1 MGADVI
7 VLVMGVAGSGKS
19 TVGALAAR
27 ALGWLFV
34 DADDFH
40 SPASLE
46 KLRDGVPLTDEDRR
60 PWLERLAAVVAG
72 ARERGE
78 PLVLACSALKR
89 AYRDLLLAGRREDV
103 LLVYLEGDAS
113 LLAARMAARTHFMPP
128 SSLPSQL
135 ATLEPPGADE
145 APLVLDPAVPLD
157 SLVAEVVEAVRRAP
171 PVP

>member
-1 MGADVI
+1 MI

-27 ALGWLFV
+27 ALGWPFV

-60 PWLERLAAVVAG
+60 PWLERLATVVARARDRG
-72 ARERGE
+72 A

-103 LLVYLEGDAS
+103 LLVYLAGDAS
-113 LLAARMAARTHFMPP
+113 LLEARMAARTHFMPP
-128 SSLPSQL
+128 SSLPAQL
-135 ATLEPPGADE
+135 ATLEPPSADE
-145 APLVLDPAVPLD
+145 APLVLDPGAPLD
-157 SLVAEVVEAVRRAP
+157 SLVAAVVDAVRGASQAP
-171 PVP
+171 